1 MNNSRYKLWRR
12 QWVPSMHEELVVTLW
27 VSTVTDELDDTTT
40 LSADE
45 IATKAVASKLLQTV
59 ICLRKLVARKY
70 TKACCKA
77 RCKNS
82 KAS

>member
-1 MNNSRYKLWRR
+1 MNNSRYKLWRGSK
-12 QWVPSMHEELVVTLW
+12 VATMHEELVVTLW

-45 IATKAVASKLLQTV
+45 IGTKATASKLLQTA
-59 ICLRKLVARKY
+59 ICLRKPVARKY
-70 TKACCKA
+70 TKARCKTQ
-77 RCKNS
+77 CKNS